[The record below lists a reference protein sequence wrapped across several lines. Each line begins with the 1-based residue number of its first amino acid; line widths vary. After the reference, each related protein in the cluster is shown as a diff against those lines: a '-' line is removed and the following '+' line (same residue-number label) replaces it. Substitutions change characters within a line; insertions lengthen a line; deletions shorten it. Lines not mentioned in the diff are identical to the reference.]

1 MSAKTSFMAIVAK
14 KTVGQRTLGAG
25 GIAIIVATV
34 GIGGIRVQHT
44 ALRNFFQNV
53 CEGLALPPSPQKHPK
68 AQARY
73 H

>member
-34 GIGGIRVQHT
+34 GIGRGSGV
-44 ALRNFFQNV
+44 
-53 CEGLALPPSPQKHPK
+53 
-68 AQARY
+68 
-73 H
+73 